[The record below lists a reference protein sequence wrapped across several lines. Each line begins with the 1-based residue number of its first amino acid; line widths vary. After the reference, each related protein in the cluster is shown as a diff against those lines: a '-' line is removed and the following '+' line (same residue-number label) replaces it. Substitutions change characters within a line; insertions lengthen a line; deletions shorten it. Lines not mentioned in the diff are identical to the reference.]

1 VTVFGAFPWIF
12 PVESVPGWR
21 RRWIVETTTFSW
33 LKWIFPICHQNFWHL
48 AIGSLWKS
56 LFNLGP
62 GLIAIEPLDFS
73 AIYKIII
80 SFQFNQFNLLL
91 TLQLLILL
99 KLPLEKSINHPIES
113 LSIHF
118 DSRTPN
124 QLQTLVFFSIKLL
137 IALIN

>member
-1 VTVFGAFPWIF
+1 VTVIGAFPWIF
-12 PVESVPGWR
+12 PVESVPGWK
-21 RRWIVETTTFSW
+21 RRWIMETTTFSW
-33 LKWIFPICHQNFWHL
+33 LKWIFSICPLNFWNL

-73 AIYKIII
+73 TIYKTVI

-91 TLQLLILL
+91 TLQLLIFL
-99 KLPLEKSINHPIES
+99 KLPLEKSINPPIVS
-113 LSIHF
+113 PSIHF

-124 QLQTLVFFSIKLL
+124 QPQILVFFSIKLL

>member
-1 VTVFGAFPWIF
+1 MTVFGAFPWIF
-12 PVESVPGWR
+12 LLNRSLGWR
-21 RRWIVETTTFSW
+21 RRWIVETMTFSW
-33 LKWIFPICHQNFWHL
+33 LKWIFPICPLNFWHL

-62 GLIAIEPLDFS
+62 RLIAIEPLDFS
-73 AIYKIII
+73 AIYKIVI

-99 KLPLEKSINHPIES
+99 KLPLEKSINPPIIS
-113 LSIHF
+113 PSIHF

-124 QLQTLVFFSIKLL
+124 QPQTLVFFQLNSWLR
-137 IALIN
+137 